1 MEKVKAFIVDKGQSQ
16 GRRYLTFICDTSQ
29 DAAAYTKFGLLKLNG
44 TKVMNRTRTCDEALR
59 TDRQRDKQTN
69 IPIYTQTLFTV
80 VKK

>member
-44 TKVMNRTRTCDEALR
+44 TKIMNRTRSI
-59 TDRQRDKQTN
+59 TDRQTERQTDQHSYIHPN
-69 IPIYTQTLFTV
+69 FV
-80 VKK
+80 HGG